1 MVATPSSRTL
11 KAAKRAKRAIFLA
24 TFLIKKRYYCMMIGL
39 LTTLGIAQYAK
50 AKNLVIVLLLLAYG
64 ASCVVPRFVFAK
76 KLVFTVQA
84 SQSLGFPLSI
94 PISESQES
102 SDTEDNFPQEDENVI
117 VLSSISLS
125 TTSDSWPFHVS
136 NPPSPGSFNPP
147 FSPPEIPA

>member
-1 MVATPSSRTL
+1 
-11 KAAKRAKRAIFLA
+11 
-24 TFLIKKRYYCMMIGL
+24 MMIGL

-94 PISESQES
+94 PIIGCLL
-102 SDTEDNFPQEDENVI
+102 SDVKEGSIKKTDIKSIYSTNFLSNNELLLINNAFILNSDELKSPMGSN
-117 VLSSISLS
+117 LATFSNKDSL
-125 TTSDSWPFHVS
+125 TTYLNQMKGKQIFWD
-136 NPPSPGSFNPP
+136 
-147 FSPPEIPA
+147 ELYK

>member
-1 MVATPSSRTL
+1 
-11 KAAKRAKRAIFLA
+11 
-24 TFLIKKRYYCMMIGL
+24 MIGL

-125 TTSDSWPFHVS
+125 TTSDPWPFHVS